1 MPSVVY
7 PTGYFLEH
15 LDRQMSTGAL
25 FIDLKK
31 ASNLN
36 TSEEAV
42 WIDSWTVLPHELRV
56 QFEMTCPPVE
66 PCEFGV
72 PRKEERTARG
82 RHARREG
89 APARDAYHDLSS
101 RF

>member
-42 WIDSWTVLPHELRV
+42 WIDS
-56 QFEMTCPPVE
+56 
-66 PCEFGV
+66 
-72 PRKEERTARG
+72 
-82 RHARREG
+82 
-89 APARDAYHDLSS
+89 
-101 RF
+101 